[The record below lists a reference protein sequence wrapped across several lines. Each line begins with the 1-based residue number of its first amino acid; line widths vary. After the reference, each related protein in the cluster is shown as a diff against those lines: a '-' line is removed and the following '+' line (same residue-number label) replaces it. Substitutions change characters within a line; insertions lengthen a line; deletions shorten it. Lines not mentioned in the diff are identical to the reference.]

1 MSDAVEEL
9 SKRFD
14 AIEFNG
20 NDELPDRSDIV
31 DEFQREFNAS
41 EELSRRIDV
50 QHS

>member
-1 MSDAVEEL
+1 MSDAVEEM

-14 AIEFNG
+14 AIEFNA
-20 NDELPDRSDIV
+20 NDELPDRSHTL

-41 EELSRRIDV
+41 QELSRRIDI